1 MQPTYLPWLG
11 YFGLM
16 RSVDLFVF
24 LDSVQFTRRSWQQRN
39 QIKTPTGAAWLT
51 VPVHSKG
58 KRDQRIDEVE
68 IDRSRDFPNSH
79 VRALELNYTKAPHYA
94 EHAPAIAALLRTDD
108 VLLANLNIR
117 LIESIASV
125 LGISTPVRRSS
136 ELATSG
142 AKADMLAS
150 ICDQV
155 GATEYVSPPGSKE
168 YLDAS
173 DAFESRGI
181 AVRYFQYTHA
191 EYPQSF
197 GTFLP
202 YMSVVDALFNCGRPA
217 RAMIDG
223 GSSIL

>member
-11 YFGLM
+11 YFALM

-24 LDSVQFTRRSWQQRN
+24 LDSVQYTRRSWQQRN

-51 VPVHSKG
+51 VPVLSKG

-68 IDRSRDFPNSH
+68 IDKTRDFPESH
-79 VRALELNYTKAPHYA
+79 ARALELNYSRTPHYA
-94 EHAPAIAALLRTDD
+94 EHAPGVAALLRTDD
-108 VLLANLNIR
+108 ILLANLNIR
-117 LIESIASV
+117 LIESIATV

-136 ELATSG
+136 ELSTSG
-142 AKADMLAS
+142 TKADLLAS

-155 GATEYVSPPGSKE
+155 GATEYISPPGSKE

-173 DAFESRGI
+173 EAFATRGI
-181 AVRYFQYTHA
+181 AVRYFQYTPV

-197 GTFLP
+197 GVFLP
-202 YMSVVDALFNCGRPA
+202 YMSVVDALFNCGRQT
-217 RAMIDG
+217 RFLIDDG
-223 GSSIL
+223 GSIV